1 MCLQAAPGKSS
12 IGKHGS
18 DPRPADAPDSP
29 RSAGYLSRTARQ
41 DGPQPVWSTESTR
54 QFVRATKPETASS
67 MAAHEAVNIAAR
79 ATSTMSHPGR
89 ARPRYGRIA
98 WRKRRLARL
107 RRTALPTPRPAATPQ
122 RDTARPLAH
131 VIRIT
136 SGWAWAFPVRRT
148 RWKSAEAVSRYL
160 RFIHLVGWMGARPG
174 TQPCAHPGAL
184 IASCLPVGL
193 LHMRVGANCKAMA
206 TLQPPPLKH
215 TTPRPGCHA
224 RPETMDT
231 HAAPDL
237 RLISSLRHRLFLND
251 LPGSSAPARPGDYTL
266 CRYDGQRVT
275 GGRRV
280 LPQGCGPVSSCQ
292 DSQGL
297 RAFDGI
303 RFPFPL
309 PEIRSAKRDDKLLR
323 RQYVAAVSPG

>member
-1 MCLQAAPGKSS
+1 
-12 IGKHGS
+12 
-18 DPRPADAPDSP
+18 
-29 RSAGYLSRTARQ
+29 
-41 DGPQPVWSTESTR
+41 VWSTESTR

-303 RFPFPL
+303 RYPFL
-309 PEIRSAKRDDKLLR
+309 QPEIRSAKRGDKLPR
-323 RQYVAAVSPG
+323 RRYVAAVSPG